1 MLYHILAVGDVVME
15 PGLRHLERHLR
26 PLQKWKAIDFTVVNG
41 ENAAGVGLT
50 RDQAERIYDAGADV
64 VTLGNHAFG
73 KSQIADFL
81 EDAPW
86 LLRPANYTG
95 RAPGRGCGVYD
106 LGGVRIRVLN
116 LIGRCDLAW
125 GADNPFTAADR
136 LLERDAADF
145 TLVDFH
151 AEATSEKLAMG
162 YYLDGR
168 VSALWGTHT
177 HVPTADE
184 RVCPRGTGYI
194 TDLGMTGSI
203 ESVLGIDPR
212 QSVEG
217 FLGGLPGRYR
227 APEGPAKLQGAIFT
241 LDSATGLCTADRRTV
256 TGTISNRLG
265 KISDREERTI
275 MSIEKV
281 RAYFK
286 PLGIEERIR
295 EFDVSS
301 ATVELAAVAVGVE
314 GARIAKSLSF
324 KVEDKPIIIV
334 VAGDAKVDNSRYKA
348 QFHTKAKM
356 LTHEEA
362 HELIGHDVGG
372 VCPFALPEDVKVY
385 LDVSMKRFETV
396 FPAAGSSNSAVE
408 MTCDE
413 LERYASNFAAWVD
426 VCKGWRPEE
435 QG

>member
-151 AEATSEKLAMG
+151 AEATSEKGAMAW
-162 YYLDGR
+162 YLDGR
-168 VSALWGTHT
+168 AQAVWGTHT
-177 HVPTADE
+177 HVPTAD
-184 RVCPRGTGYI
+184 CPASRW
-194 TDLGMTGSI
+194 
-203 ESVLGIDPR
+203 
-212 QSVEG
+212 
-217 FLGGLPGRYR
+217 R
-227 APEGPAKLQGAIFT
+227 ASWGDCRA
-241 LDSATGLCTADRRTV
+241 ATGRRRDPPSSRGPSSRWTAPPDCAPPWSGSTYGDR
-256 TGTISNRLG
+256 
-265 KISDREERTI
+265 DD
-275 MSIEKV
+275 
-281 RAYFK
+281 FK
-286 PLGIEERIR
+286 P
-295 EFDVSS
+295 
-301 ATVELAAVAVGVE
+301 
-314 GARIAKSLSF
+314 
-324 KVEDKPIIIV
+324 
-334 VAGDAKVDNSRYKA
+334 AG
-348 QFHTKAKM
+348 
-356 LTHEEA
+356 
-362 HELIGHDVGG
+362 
-372 VCPFALPEDVKVY
+372 
-385 LDVSMKRFETV
+385 
-396 FPAAGSSNSAVE
+396 
-408 MTCDE
+408 
-413 LERYASNFAAWVD
+413 
-426 VCKGWRPEE
+426 
-435 QG
+435 